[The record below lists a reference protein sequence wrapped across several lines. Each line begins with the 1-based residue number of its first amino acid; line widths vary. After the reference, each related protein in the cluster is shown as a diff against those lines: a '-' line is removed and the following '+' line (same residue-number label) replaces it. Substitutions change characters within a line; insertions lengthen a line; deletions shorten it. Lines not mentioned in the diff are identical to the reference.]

1 MRHLNKV
8 IIDCDPGID
17 DAMALLL
24 AARCENLQIIGIT
37 TVFGNADIQTTTAN
51 AIHLS
56 SLFEINAPIHKGAAA
71 PMHVSND
78 APPTFVH
85 GENGL
90 GDVDHHEFLEIP
102 EGLTAQEFITDS
114 IVSNPNEVS
123 VIALGRLTNLAQ
135 ALERDPKIAALT
147 KEIVIM
153 GGVFGFSGARG
164 NVTPCSEANIYG
176 DPHAADLVCKAGW
189 EKTFVGLDV
198 TMQCRFEDSR
208 LTRLAASARREC
220 KYLARISEFYRDFYR
235 STGYPNGFP
244 LHDPTAMAYFIDPTL
259 FRVQSGPVRVA
270 TSGIARGE
278 TILGDSSGRPYAE
291 EHWSEIPPSSACN
304 AVNSDAVVDLIERLI
319 LGH

>member
-24 AARCENLQIIGIT
+24 AARCEDLQIMGIT
-37 TVFGNADIQTTTAN
+37 TVFGNADIQVTTAN
-51 AIHLS
+51 AIYLS
-56 SLFEINAPIHKGAAA
+56 KLFGISAPIHRGAAA
-71 PMHVSND
+71 PMSCSND

-90 GDVDHHEFLEIP
+90 GDVDDHGFLEIP
-102 EGLTAQEFITDS
+102 AGLTAQDFIIDAV
-114 IVSNPNEVS
+114 VSNPNEVS
-123 VIALGRLTNLAQ
+123 IIALGRLTNLAQ
-135 ALERDPKIAALT
+135 ALEKTPKIATLT

-198 TMQCRFEDSR
+198 TMQCRYGDNR
-208 LTRLAASARREC
+208 LTRLAASSRPEC
-220 KYLARISEFYRDFYR
+220 RYLARIAEYYRDFYR
-235 STGYPNGFP
+235 SIGYSNGFP
-244 LHDPTAMAYFIDPTL
+244 LHDPTAVAYFIDPKL
-259 FRVQSGPVRVA
+259 FRTQSGPVRVA

-278 TILGDSSGRPYAE
+278 TILGDNAGRSYAE
-291 EHWSEIPPSSACN
+291 EHWSDIPPSAACE
-304 AVNSDAVVDLIERLI
+304 AVNSDAVVDLIEHLI
-319 LGH
+319 AGH

>member
-1 MRHLNKV
+1 
-8 IIDCDPGID
+8 
-17 DAMALLL
+17 
-24 AARCENLQIIGIT
+24 
-37 TVFGNADIQTTTAN
+37 
-51 AIHLS
+51 
-56 SLFEINAPIHKGAAA
+56 
-71 PMHVSND
+71 
-78 APPTFVH
+78 
-85 GENGL
+85 
-90 GDVDHHEFLEIP
+90 
-102 EGLTAQEFITDS
+102 
-114 IVSNPNEVS
+114 
-123 VIALGRLTNLAQ
+123 
-135 ALERDPKIAALT
+135 
-147 KEIVIM
+147 M

-208 LTRLAASARREC
+208 LTRLAASTRREC
-220 KYLARISEFYRDFYR
+220 EYLARISEFYRDFYR
-235 STGYPNGFP
+235 STGYSNGFP

-304 AVNSDAVVDLIERLI
+304 AINSDAVVDLIERLI